1 MTHFT
6 PFAALLG
13 GVLIALS
20 AVILLALNG
29 RIAGVS
35 GVAGGLWFSPP
46 GERGWRWLFLAGLVL
61 GTALHVGLSG
71 QVPVPRSGFPT
82 VAVVLAG
89 LLVGYGTSLSG
100 GCTSG
105 HGVCGLAR
113 FSPRSL
119 AATLTFLVVGML
131 TTYVVRHLLH
141 LGV

>member
-1 MTHFT
+1 MSHFT
-6 PFAALLG
+6 PLSALLG

-35 GVAGGLWFSPP
+35 GVAGGLWFSPA
-46 GERGWRWLFLAGLVL
+46 GERGWRALFLIGLVL
-61 GTALHVGLSG
+61 GTALQVGLSG
-71 QVPVPRSGFPT
+71 QVPLPRVGFPT
-82 VAVVLAG
+82 AAVVLAG

-113 FSPRSL
+113 FSLRSL
-119 AATLTFLVVGML
+119 AATLTFLVVGMA
-131 TTYVVRHLLH
+131 TTFAVRHVLH
-141 LGV
+141 LGA